1 MKLQDELRARVA
13 DLLDEDALTNTAS
26 GIRNSRPPSSHCNK
40 RVFRAAER
48 VIALLDDYED
58 VEVAIGRA
66 TGRWYDP
73 NDMPSS
79 AQHTTILVPRA
90 PRPSMLEAVEA
101 YRQVV
106 ADVVVEK
113 VGELGTEMDRWEKV
127 RAADRALAEAIK
139 REGGTR

>member
-40 RVFRAAER
+40 RAFRAAER

-90 PRPSMLEAVEA
+90 PKPGLLEAATRLVEVGARITIAEGQRERDFTA
-101 YRQVV
+101 YTD
-106 ADVVVEK
+106 A
-113 VGELGTEMDRWEKV
+113 L
-127 RAADRALAEAIK
+127 AALAEAIK